1 VIDLVPH
8 HQHLAFMSPLSGQRA
23 ASLVNFLKAHA
34 RGTVVDIG
42 CGWAGLLTRLLVAS
56 PELRG
61 LGLDLKADG
70 FAHARS
76 VAQKQGVADR
86 LELVAGDAKLHLPA
100 SAQGAI
106 CIGASQVW
114 APHGEQSPPLDC
126 AAALKALRHLL
137 PSGAPLVYGEA
148 IWSVPPTPAAIAP
161 LGGRLDEFLF
171 LPDLVDL
178 AWASG
183 FAVVQVQQASLDEW
197 DEFESGYTARYAVWL
212 AEQGASHPDFD
223 EVRERAFRQRD
234 AYFRGYRGVLGM
246 AYLALLAV

>member
-1 VIDLVPH
+1 MIDLVPH

-23 ASLVNFLKAHA
+23 ASLVAFLAAHA

-56 PELRG
+56 PEVRG

-76 VAQKQGVADR
+76 VAQVQGVADR
-86 LELVAGDAKLHLPA
+86 LELVAGDAKLHLPR

-114 APHGEQSPPLDC
+114 MPPGEQSLPLDC
-126 AAALKALRHLL
+126 AAALKALRQLL
-137 PSGAPLVYGEA
+137 PTGAPLAYGDA
-148 IWSVPPTPAAIAP
+148 IWSAPPTAAAIAP
-161 LGGRLDEFLF
+161 LGGRLDEYLF

-178 AWASG
+178 AAASG
-183 FAVVQVQQASLDEW
+183 FAVAQVHEATLDEW

-212 AEQGASHPDFD
+212 AEHGSSHPDFG
-223 EVRERAFRQRD
+223 EVRERASRQRD